1 MKSEKTNMLSGELLE
16 EEAEVSLAQLCQA
29 CGLSEEEIV
38 KLVDEGIIDPVGHK
52 RSTWRFYA
60 VSLRRVRITRN
71 LQQELGVNTP
81 GAALAL
87 DLLEELEKLRARLRR
102 FEGES
107 QFNERTAIHPQ
118 TGLQQNII
126 GG

>member
-1 MKSEKTNMLSGELLE
+1 MNSEKLKMLSGELLE
-16 EEAEVSLAQLCQA
+16 EEVEMSLAQLCRA
-29 CGLSEEEIV
+29 CELSEEEIV

-52 RSTWRFYA
+52 PTAWRFHA

-87 DLLEELEKLRARLRR
+87 DLLEELEQLRARLHRL
-102 FEGES
+102 EG
-107 QFNERTAIHPQ
+107 QGP
-118 TGLQQNII
+118 
-126 GG
+126 

>member
-1 MKSEKTNMLSGELLE
+1 MKSEETNMLSGELLE

-52 RSTWRFYA
+52 PATWRFHA

-71 LQQELGVNTP
+71 MQQELGVNAP

-87 DLLEELEKLRARLRR
+87 NLLEELEELRARLRR
-102 FEGES
+102 LES
-107 QFNERTAIHPQ
+107 
-118 TGLQQNII
+118 
-126 GG
+126 

>member
-1 MKSEKTNMLSGELLE
+1 MKSEKPNMLSGELLE

-52 RSTWRFYA
+52 PATWRFHA
-60 VSLRRVRITRN
+60 ISLRRVRITRN
-71 LQQELGVNTP
+71 MQQELGVNAP

-87 DLLEELEKLRARLRR
+87 NLLEELEELRARLRR
-102 FEGES
+102 LES
-107 QFNERTAIHPQ
+107 
-118 TGLQQNII
+118 
-126 GG
+126 

>member
-1 MKSEKTNMLSGELLE
+1 MKSEKINMLSGELLE

-52 RSTWRFYA
+52 TAAWRFHA
-60 VSLRRVRITRN
+60 VSLRRVRITCN
-71 LQQELGVNTP
+71 LQQELGVNAP

-87 DLLEELEKLRARLRR
+87 TLLEELEELRARLRR
-102 FEGES
+102 LES
-107 QFNERTAIHPQ
+107 
-118 TGLQQNII
+118 
-126 GG
+126 

>member
-38 KLVDEGIIDPVGHK
+38 NLVDEGIIDPVGHK
-52 RSTWRFYA
+52 PAAWRFHV

-71 LQQELGVNTP
+71 LQQELGVNAP

-87 DLLEELEKLRARLRR
+87 TLLEELEELRARLRR
-102 FEGES
+102 FEG
-107 QFNERTAIHPQ
+107 
-118 TGLQQNII
+118 
-126 GG
+126 

>member
-1 MKSEKTNMLSGELLE
+1 MKSEKTDMLSGELLE

-52 RSTWRFYA
+52 PAVWRFHA

-87 DLLEELEKLRARLRR
+87 NLLEELEELRARLRR
-102 FEGES
+102 L
-107 QFNERTAIHPQ
+107 ER
-118 TGLQQNII
+118 
-126 GG
+126 

>member
-1 MKSEKTNMLSGELLE
+1 MKSEKPNLLAGELLE
-16 EEAEVSLAQLCQA
+16 EETEVSLAQLCQA

-52 RSTWRFYA
+52 PATWRFHA

-71 LQQELGVNTP
+71 LQQELGINTP

-87 DLLEELEKLRARLRR
+87 TLLEELEELRARLRR
-102 FEGES
+102 L
-107 QFNERTAIHPQ
+107 ER
-118 TGLQQNII
+118 
-126 GG
+126 

>member
-52 RSTWRFYA
+52 PAVWRFHA

-71 LQQELGVNTP
+71 LQQELGVNTQ

-87 DLLEELEKLRARLRR
+87 TLLEELEELRARLRR
-102 FEGES
+102 L
-107 QFNERTAIHPQ
+107 ER
-118 TGLQQNII
+118 
-126 GG
+126 

>member
-1 MKSEKTNMLSGELLE
+1 MLSGELLE

-52 RSTWRFYA
+52 PAVWRFHA

-87 DLLEELEKLRARLRR
+87 NLLEELEELRARLRR
-102 FEGES
+102 LEG
-107 QFNERTAIHPQ
+107 
-118 TGLQQNII
+118 
-126 GG
+126 

>member
-38 KLVDEGIIDPVGHK
+38 TLVDEGIIDPVGHK
-52 RSTWRFYA
+52 PATWRFHA

-71 LQQELGVNTP
+71 LQQELGINTP

-87 DLLEELEKLRARLRR
+87 TLLEELEELRARLRR
-102 FEGES
+102 LES
-107 QFNERTAIHPQ
+107 
-118 TGLQQNII
+118 
-126 GG
+126 

>member
-52 RSTWRFYA
+52 PAVWRFHA

-87 DLLEELEKLRARLRR
+87 NLLEELEELRARLRR
-102 FEGES
+102 L
-107 QFNERTAIHPQ
+107 ER
-118 TGLQQNII
+118 
-126 GG
+126 

>member
-52 RSTWRFYA
+52 PTVWRFHA

-87 DLLEELEKLRARLRR
+87 TLLEELEELRARLRR
-102 FEGES
+102 FES
-107 QFNERTAIHPQ
+107 
-118 TGLQQNII
+118 
-126 GG
+126 

>member
-52 RSTWRFYA
+52 PAVWRFHA

-87 DLLEELEKLRARLRR
+87 TLLEELEELRARLRR
-102 FEGES
+102 LEG
-107 QFNERTAIHPQ
+107 
-118 TGLQQNII
+118 
-126 GG
+126 

>member
-52 RSTWRFYA
+52 PATWRFHA

-87 DLLEELEKLRARLRR
+87 ILLEELEELRARLRR
-102 FEGES
+102 LES
-107 QFNERTAIHPQ
+107 
-118 TGLQQNII
+118 
-126 GG
+126 

>member
-52 RSTWRFYA
+52 PTTWRFHA

-71 LQQELGVNTP
+71 MQQELGVNAP

-87 DLLEELEKLRARLRR
+87 NLLEELEELRARLRR
-102 FEGES
+102 LEG
-107 QFNERTAIHPQ
+107 
-118 TGLQQNII
+118 
-126 GG
+126 

>member
-52 RSTWRFYA
+52 PAWRFHV

-71 LQQELGVNTP
+71 LQQELGVNAP

-87 DLLEELEKLRARLRR
+87 TLLEELEELRARLRR
-102 FEGES
+102 LES
-107 QFNERTAIHPQ
+107 
-118 TGLQQNII
+118 
-126 GG
+126 

>member
-1 MKSEKTNMLSGELLE
+1 MKSEKTDMLSGELLE

-52 RSTWRFYA
+52 PAVWRFHA

-71 LQQELGVNTP
+71 MQQELGVNAP

-87 DLLEELEKLRARLRR
+87 NLLEELEELRARLRR
-102 FEGES
+102 LES
-107 QFNERTAIHPQ
+107 
-118 TGLQQNII
+118 
-126 GG
+126 